1 MKSFKVW
8 INETMSVGAGVV
20 RGMGYVS
27 GSPDGDSKSYLGNNI
42 ADADTRNNVI
52 NLMTTQHINMHK
64 STKASKANK

>member
-1 MKSFKVW
+1 MKTFKCW

-52 NLMTTQHINMHK
+52 NILSTQHMNLHK
-64 STKASKANK
+64 STKTSKTK